1 MRATSE
7 DWKRIAADEGKTTE
21 EVKTTHGVFYDRML
35 EEIQKAL
42 KHISERHPAYQDQG
56 YVVEGFVWFQGWN
69 DQFKD
74 SYRDRYQLHL
84 AALIQ
89 DIRRDLGYPQ
99 LPVIIG
105 QLGHD
110 GDKKGMYPRD
120 AQGQFTA
127 QAVIRKAQWDVA
139 HQEDGILGVTCVRT
153 APFWDMEADGI
164 YYGPGGWQKDVERWR
179 QFGDDRPYHYL
190 GSPWF
195 FAQVGTSFGKAML
208 KMLSDSTSKSIPNS
222 N

>member
-1 MRATSE
+1 
-7 DWKRIAADEGKTTE
+7 
-21 EVKTTHGVFYDRML
+21 
-35 EEIQKAL
+35 
-42 KHISERHPAYQDQG
+42 
-56 YVVEGFVWFQGWN
+56 
-69 DQFKD
+69 
-74 SYRDRYQLHL
+74 
-84 AALIQ
+84 
-89 DIRRDLGYPQ
+89 
-99 LPVIIG
+99 
-105 QLGHD
+105 
-110 GDKKGMYPRD
+110 MYPRD

-139 HQEDGILGVTCVRT
+139 HQEDGISGVTCVRT

-195 FAQVGTSFGKAML
+195 FAQVGTSFGKTML
-208 KMLSDSTSKSIPNS
+208 EMLSDSTSKFIPNS